1 MKKKTITPSTFLCP
15 TPVALVTC
23 RDKGGRPNI
32 ITIAWTGV
40 ICSDPPMLSISI
52 RPSRYS
58 HGIIKDTGEF
68 VVNLPPVDIIR
79 KVDLCGIISG
89 KDVDKFAQTGLTAA
103 EAEKISP
110 PLIEECTICLEC
122 KLTEII
128 PLGVHDMFLGQIV
141 ATHVA
146 EEALDERGGIRMEI
160 ANPLAYSPP
169 DRSYRALG
177 DPLGSYG
184 FSRKSNDSS

>member
-1 MKKKTITPSTFLCP
+1 MEKISVSPSTFLCP
-15 TPVALVTC
+15 VPAALVTC
-23 RDKGGRPNI
+23 RDTGGRPNI

-40 ICSDPPMLSISI
+40 ICSDPPMVSISI

-58 HGIIKDTGEF
+58 HGIIRDTEEF
-68 VVNLPPVDIIR
+68 VVNIPPVEIIR

-89 KDVDKFAQTGLTAA
+89 KDVDKFAESGLTPAD
-103 EAEKISP
+103 AEKVSP

-122 KLTEII
+122 QLTEII

-146 EEALDERGGIRMEI
+146 QEALDEKGGIRMEI
-160 ANPLAYSPP
+160 ANPLAFSPP
-169 DRSYRALG
+169 DRSYRAMGDALG
-177 DPLGSYG
+177 FYG
-184 FSRKSNDSS
+184 FSRKSGP

>member
-1 MKKKTITPSTFLCP
+1 MKKKSVAPTTFLCP
-15 TPVALVTC
+15 APAALVTC

-40 ICSDPPMLSISI
+40 ICSDPPMVSISI

-58 HGIIKDTGEF
+58 YGIIRDTEEF
-68 VVNLPPVDIIR
+68 VVNIPPVEIIR

-89 KDVDKFAQTGLTAA
+89 KDVDKFSEAGLTAT
-103 EAEKISP
+103 EAEIVSP

-122 KLTEII
+122 RLTEII

-146 EEALDERGGIRMEI
+146 EEALDEKGGIRMEI
-160 ANPLAYSPP
+160 ANPLAFSPP
-169 DRSYRALG
+169 DRSYRAFGDALG
-177 DPLGSYG
+177 HYG
-184 FSRKSNDSS
+184 FSRKAND